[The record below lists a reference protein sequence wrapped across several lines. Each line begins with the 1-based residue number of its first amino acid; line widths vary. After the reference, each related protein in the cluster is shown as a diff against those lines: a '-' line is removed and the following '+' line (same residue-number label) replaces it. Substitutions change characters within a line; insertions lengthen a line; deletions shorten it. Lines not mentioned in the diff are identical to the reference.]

1 MLIEKEKMNNKKIV
15 LLVILFIIGL
25 TIAVSGIFLILLSD
39 TGNKTSMNKF
49 VKTVENS
56 GCKINDKQEN
66 LTGNIKNQAISMDY
80 GCPYYVSYIEFDNDS
95 YQKEYIETNINKIKS
110 SNGNS
115 TTTVSINVNDYIYY
129 TSLGKNYDLV
139 LQKEN
144 MVVLGMA
151 PKNNKDKLNGLIDDL
166 DIKAKVSLEYAWVSI
181 LGVIILIVSIIM
193 IVIDLAKNQ
202 KKKTA
207 Q

>member
-1 MLIEKEKMNNKKIV
+1 MLIEKKKMNNKKIV

-39 TGNKTSMNKF
+39 TGNKISMNKF

-151 PKNNKDKLNGLIDDL
+151 SKNNKDKLNGLIDDL
-166 DIKAKVSLEYAWVSI
+166 DIKVKVSLEYAWVSI

-193 IVIDLAKNQ
+193 IVIDLVKNQ

>member
-1 MLIEKEKMNNKKIV
+1 MNNKKIV
-15 LLVILFIIGL
+15 LLVTLFIIGL

-39 TGNKTSMNKF
+39 TGNKISMNKF

-56 GCKINDKQEN
+56 GCKINDKPEN

-193 IVIDLAKNQ
+193 IVIDLVKNQ

>member
-1 MLIEKEKMNNKKIV
+1 MSSKKIII
-15 LLVILFIIGL
+15 LAILFIFGIVLVIG
-25 TIAVSGIFLILLSD
+25 GIFLVLLSD
-39 TGNKTSMNKF
+39 IGNKISLDKF
-49 VKTVENS
+49 IKTVEQN
-56 GCKINDKQEN
+56 GCTINDKQEN

-95 YQKEYIETNINKIKS
+95 YQKEYIETNINKIES

-129 TSLGKNYDLV
+129 SSLGKNYDLV
-139 LQKEN
+139 LQKGN

-151 PKNNKDKLNGLIDDL
+151 SKNNKGKLNGLIDEL
-166 DIKAKVSLEYAWVSI
+166 DVKAQISLEYAWVSI
-181 LGVIILIVSIIM
+181 LGLIILMISVIM
-193 IVIDLAKNQ
+193 IVIDLVKHP

>member
-15 LLVILFIIGL
+15 LLVTLFIIGL

-39 TGNKTSMNKF
+39 TGNKISMNKF

-56 GCKINDKQEN
+56 GCKINDKPEN

-193 IVIDLAKNQ
+193 IVIDLVKNQ

>member
-39 TGNKTSMNKF
+39 TGNKISMNKF

-66 LTGNIKNQAISMDY
+66 LTGNIKNQAINMDY

>member
-15 LLVILFIIGL
+15 LLVTLFIIGL

-39 TGNKTSMNKF
+39 TGNKISMNKF

-56 GCKINDKQEN
+56 GCKINDKPEN

>member
-39 TGNKTSMNKF
+39 TGNKISMNKF

-80 GCPYYVSYIEFDNDS
+80 GCPYYVSYIEFDNYS

>member
-39 TGNKTSMNKF
+39 TGNKISMNKF

-166 DIKAKVSLEYAWVSI
+166 DIKAKVSLEYVWVSI

-193 IVIDLAKNQ
+193 IVIDLVKNQ

>member
-39 TGNKTSMNKF
+39 TGNKISMNKF

-166 DIKAKVSLEYAWVSI
+166 DIKAKVSLEYVWVSI

-193 IVIDLAKNQ
+193 IVIYLVKNQ

>member
-1 MLIEKEKMNNKKIV
+1 MNNKKIV

-39 TGNKTSMNKF
+39 TGNKISMNKF

-151 PKNNKDKLNGLIDDL
+151 SKNNKDKLNGLIDDL

-193 IVIDLAKNQ
+193 IVIDLVKNQ

>member
-1 MLIEKEKMNNKKIV
+1 MNNKKIV

-25 TIAVSGIFLILLSD
+25 TLSVSGIFLILLSD
-39 TGNKTSMNKF
+39 TGNKISMNKF
-49 VKTVENS
+49 VKTVEKS

-144 MVVLGMA
+144 MVILGMTS
-151 PKNNKDKLNGLIDDL
+151 KNNKDKLNGLIDEL
-166 DIKAKVSLEYAWVSI
+166 DIKAQISLEYAWVSI
-181 LGVIILIVSIIM
+181 LGLIILMISVIT
-193 IVIDLAKNQ
+193 IVIDLVKHQ
-202 KKKTA
+202 KKKIA

>member
-1 MLIEKEKMNNKKIV
+1 MNNKKIV

-25 TIAVSGIFLILLSD
+25 TLSVSGIFLILLSD
-39 TGNKTSMNKF
+39 TGNKISMNKF
-49 VKTVENS
+49 VKTVEKS

-144 MVVLGMA
+144 MVILGMTS
-151 PKNNKDKLNGLIDDL
+151 KNNKDKLNGLIDDL
-166 DIKAKVSLEYAWVSI
+166 DIKAKVSLEYAWLSI

-193 IVIDLAKNQ
+193 IVIDLVKNQ

>member
-39 TGNKTSMNKF
+39 TGNKISMNKF

-56 GCKINDKQEN
+56 GCKINDKPEN

-193 IVIDLAKNQ
+193 IVIDLVKNQ

>member
-1 MLIEKEKMNNKKIV
+1 MNNKKIV

-39 TGNKTSMNKF
+39 TGNKISMNKF

-193 IVIDLAKNQ
+193 KVIDLAKNQ

>member
-39 TGNKTSMNKF
+39 TGNKISMNKF

-80 GCPYYVSYIEFDNDS
+80 GCSYYVSYIEFDNDS

-193 IVIDLAKNQ
+193 IVIDLVKNQ

>member
-1 MLIEKEKMNNKKIV
+1 MNNKKIV

-39 TGNKTSMNKF
+39 TGNKISMNKF

-56 GCKINDKQEN
+56 GCKINDKPEN

>member
-39 TGNKTSMNKF
+39 TGNKISMNKF

-66 LTGNIKNQAISMDY
+66 LTGNIKNQVISMDY

-193 IVIDLAKNQ
+193 IVIDLVKNQ